1 MNGQIVSQDDGR
13 WRPPS
18 NVREGV
24 ATVVA
29 LALVFGFIQV
39 AAPFVQKAEFIA
51 KEIRDYAVGVGFAL
65 FVPVYRVINQGLQAA
80 QGGSG
85 LIRPELS
92 PWFVTGVTAAALLFA
107 WNQFVGFV
115 SGAAIAA
122 AIRSVGQSADLSQV
136 DVGAAVTLGAT
147 FIVMPL
153 CAVASIVAGIGL
165 NRTTRSGV
173 LLALILASVAYLGL
187 SVLTAWIIQP
197 DSLQAALREAMDQ
210 QQALAFVA
218 ALAIIAIL
226 VFVFGGL
233 GVIISRLQRERS
245 IGRLTNAAR
254 RLEPADRD
262 AITQDVLDRLQQRG

>member
-85 LIRPELS
+85 LVRPELS

-254 RLEPADRD
+254 RLEPVDRD